1 MTTPRDP
8 GRDAAGQSGSRDGAD
23 EDEDTE
29 ARLAR
34 ASAEGDT
41 ADEQWSAWTRH
52 ETPLQRLDRHWTELL
67 QELRVVQTG
76 IQLLTGILLTLPFQP
91 RFAELSAF
99 QQSVYL
105 VTLVCAVLSGGLLIA
120 PVALHRVL
128 FRRRARR
135 VTVQVAHR
143 LALVGLGLLAVAL
156 VGIVLLIFDVVL
168 GRVAAVVAA
177 VVIGLVLL
185 GLWLLLPLRLLEKAE
200 RGGFEPR
207 GLIDPE

>member
-1 MTTPRDP
+1 MVDDATWPAPRAT
-8 GRDAAGQSGSRDGAD
+8 AADVPRGDELAD
-23 EDEDTE
+23 EVRLQDGLVGTE
-29 ARLAR
+29 
-34 ASAEGDT
+34 T
-41 ADEQWSAWTRH
+41 ADEQWSAWSRH

-91 RFAELSAF
+91 RFAELSIF

-143 LALVGLGLLAVAL
+143 LALIGLSLLAIAL

-168 GRVAAVVAA
+168 GRVAALIAA
-177 VVIGLVLL
+177 AALALVLL
-185 GLWLLLPLRLLEKAE
+185 GLWLLLPLRLLERAE
-200 RGGFEPR
+200 EGFEPR
-207 GLIDPE
+207 GLSDPE

>member
-1 MTTPRDP
+1 M
-8 GRDAAGQSGSRDGAD
+8 
-23 EDEDTE
+23 
-29 ARLAR
+29 
-34 ASAEGDT
+34 
-41 ADEQWSAWTRH
+41 
-52 ETPLQRLDRHWTELL
+52 QRLDRHWTELL

-91 RFAELSAF
+91 RFVQLSTF

-168 GRVAAVVAA
+168 GRAAAVVAA
-177 VVIGLVLL
+177 VVIALVLL

-207 GLIDPE
+207 GLADPE

>member
-1 MTTPRDP
+1 MAGSGVPDASRPNTP
-8 GRDAAGQSGSRDGAD
+8 QDGD
-23 EDEDTE
+23 VVDVRPDGE
-29 ARLAR
+29 
-34 ASAEGDT
+34 SAVEET
-41 ADEQWSAWTRH
+41 ADEEWSAWTRH

-76 IQLLTGILLTLPFQP
+76 IQLLTGILLTLPFQS
-91 RFAELSAF
+91 RFADLSTF

-177 VVIGLVLL
+177 AGIALVLL

-200 RGGFEPR
+200 HAGFEPR
-207 GLIDPE
+207 GPVDTE